1 MKEAYRQVF
10 QAGAQIFRE
19 GESGSLAYIIERGE
33 VEISSLIKGS
43 ATPLARLR
51 AGELFGEMAL
61 IDDNVRSATATA
73 LCETEVIIVS
83 RDYVKDKIT
92 QADPLLNLFLR
103 VILKRLRT
111 MGNAPTPQG
120 GRIIAG
126 GDGAAVPDESDVRAQ
141 FLDRLH
147 HEREMQSALENRQF
161 ELYYQPI
168 VQLDTGAVAGFE
180 ALIRW
185 NHPRRGLVPP
195 AEFIDSAE
203 DNGLIVPM
211 GEWILTEA
219 ALALERFQQ
228 THGGRQRLYM
238 GINVSGRQFAESD
251 LPSLL
256 RALLKSR
263 RIAPA
268 QIKLEITET
277 LLMENPELAAL
288 SLEQIKDLGV
298 RVAIDDFGTGYS
310 SLNYLNRFPI
320 DTLKIDR
327 SFVSSMLSNDKSLEI
342 VRMLAELARSLGMD
356 IIAEGIED
364 EAQAEQLR
372 TFGCDYGQG
381 FLYARPVPAEQAM
394 ALINAMPLHITPEAS
409 PA

>member
-10 QAGAQIFRE
+10 QSGAQIFRE

-51 AGELFGEMAL
+51 DGDLFGEMAL

-83 RDYVKDKIT
+83 RDYVKNKIT

-103 VILKRLRT
+103 VLLKRLRT
-111 MGNAPTPQG
+111 TGNTQPLRFGTNPG
-120 GRIIAG
+120 N
-126 GDGAAVPDESDVRAQ
+126 ESDVREQ
-141 FLDRLH
+141 FLDRLLY
-147 HEREMQSALENRQF
+147 EREMQSALESNQF

-168 VQLDTGAVAGFE
+168 VHLDSGCIAGFE
-180 ALIRW
+180 SLIRW
-185 NHPRRGLVPP
+185 NHPKRGLVPP
-195 AEFIDSAE
+195 AEFIDTAE
-203 DNGLIVPM
+203 NNGLIVVM
-211 GEWILTEA
+211 GEWILKEA
-219 ALALERFQQ
+219 TRALELFEKARAERPQP
-228 THGGRQRLYM
+228 LYM
-238 GINVSGRQFAESD
+238 SINVSGRQFAESD
-251 LPSLL
+251 LPTIM
-256 RALLKSR
+256 REIFKSCD
-263 RIAPA
+263 IAPG

-288 SLEQIKDLGV
+288 SLEHIKNQGI

-310 SLNYLNRFPI
+310 SLSYLNRFPI

-327 SFVSSMLSNDKSLEI
+327 SFVSSMFSSDKSLEI
-342 VRMLAELARSLGMD
+342 VRMLTELARGLGMD
-356 IIAEGIED
+356 IIAEGIEE
-364 EAQAEQLR
+364 EAQADQLR

-381 FLYARPVPAEQAM
+381 YLYAKPVPVKQAM
-394 ALINAMPLHITPEAS
+394 AFVRDNTPFRAREDY